1 MPKTQSQP
9 PRSVGDEM
17 IRRLTDFA
25 DALASGQRLPE
36 RFTARQVEIPQPK
49 PYTRRQVKR
58 IRESLHMSQAV
69 FAQAIGVSAELVR
82 SWESDKRPV
91 GPLASRLLQMIEADP
106 QQFVRRIMN
115 VSPAPGESTKLRRA
129 K

>member
-1 MPKTQSQP
+1 
-9 PRSVGDEM
+9 
-17 IRRLTDFA
+17 
-25 DALASGQRLPE
+25 
-36 RFTARQVEIPQPK
+36 
-49 PYTRRQVKR
+49 
-58 IRESLHMSQAV
+58 MSQAV

-115 VSPAPGESTKLRRA
+115 VTPAAGASTKLRRA